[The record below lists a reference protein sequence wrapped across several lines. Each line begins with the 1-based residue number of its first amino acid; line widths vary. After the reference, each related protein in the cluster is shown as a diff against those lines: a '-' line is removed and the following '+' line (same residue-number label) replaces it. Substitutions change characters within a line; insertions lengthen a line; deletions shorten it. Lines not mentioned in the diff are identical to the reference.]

1 MMTPN
6 VSCRTFFLNRMFS
19 SEISEP
25 VFPSTKSPTSGSKK
39 CHFVG
44 PVLEMETVN
53 PSIDP
58 DCELGEITSFLV

>member
-25 VFPSTKSPTSGSKK
+25 VFPSTKSPTIGSREY
-39 CHFVG
+39 HFVG

-58 DCELGEITSFLV
+58 DCELGKLPPY